1 MDQLTTVG
9 VDLAK
14 DVFAVCAL
22 DATGAV
28 LQRRVL
34 RREAFM
40 RWAEQLSPCRVA
52 MEACGSSHHWGRW
65 FAARGHTTR
74 LIAAEFVKPFRP
86 GGKNRRLPR
95 RDCDGLG
102 IRRII
107 DALCSDQI
115 RRAAGDSGVA

>member
-9 VDLAK
+9 IDLAK
-14 DVFAVCAL
+14 DVFAICVL

-52 MEACGSSHHWGRW
+52 MEACGSSHHALPQWPLSGKQI
-65 FAARGHTTR
+65 AGGTASTR
-74 LIAAEFVKPFRP
+74 P
-86 GGKNRRLPR
+86 
-95 RDCDGLG
+95 
-102 IRRII
+102 
-107 DALCSDQI
+107 
-115 RRAAGDSGVA
+115 RAAGRGLHPI

>member
-9 VDLAK
+9 IDLAK
-14 DVFAVCAL
+14 DIFAVCVL

-65 FAARGHTTR
+65 FAARGHIAR
-74 LIAAEFVKPFRP
+74 LIPAEFVKPFSPAARTMQLML
-86 GGKNRRLPR
+86 KQSLLPHGSQP
-95 RDCDGLG
+95 C
-102 IRRII
+102 
-107 DALCSDQI
+107 AL
-115 RRAAGDSGVA
+115 